1 MRRFQKSWKKS
12 DKSFIFKFIL
22 FPPILYFIIFV
33 IFTFPAIFSFS
44 TSLFADTGDGLQNI
58 WNIWWIN
65 KAVTE
70 LHTSIWKTAFI
81 HFPYG
86 TTLIGHTL
94 NPFNGMIGI
103 ILLKFMPIFQTYNFI
118 LIFTFIMG
126 AVSAFILSFYIG
138 RSYWGAILGGFIFS
152 FGSFHF
158 AHAEGHLQTVS
169 LEWIPLFILL
179 WIMFLKKP
187 SIILALGSSLFL
199 YLNLLSDYYF
209 FFYCVIT
216 SIIIY
221 IFISL
226 RKKDVFFIIKIKYLF
241 PLIIFIVVTFITS
254 GTIISSLILQTI
266 KDPLLGSH
274 PAEMFSTD
282 LLSVIIPGGHWR
294 FGNLTYAFWS
304 KLPGNIHESSVS
316 VGLSV
321 ILFIIFVFIK
331 RENLVNKNIGL
342 WYFILLFFFILSLGP
357 VIHIWGREIPYVF
370 MPYSIAQKILPFL
383 SLSGMPVRMMV
394 MVNLASAVLC
404 AMGVGLIRKINKF
417 GLWLIVAIVIFMIVE
432 YLPRA
437 LTITGITIPPYV
449 RFLASVKNN
458 SGILDM
464 VEDKNMKLYYQTI
477 HRKPIAFGYISRY
490 PQSVLISD
498 YYILSLLNDGRFDD
512 LCHKY
517 GLKYLVVNNKERILG
532 NYKPVYNDQDIAIYD
547 LGKNTD
553 CSYYKK

>member
-1 MRRFQKSWKKS
+1 MRRFQKSRKYS
-12 DKSFIFKFIL
+12 DIPFIFKFIL
-22 FPPILYFIIFV
+22 FPPLLYFIIFV
-33 IFTFPAIFSFS
+33 IFTFPAILSFS
-44 TSLFADTGDGLQNI
+44 TALFADTGDGLQNV
-58 WNIWWIN
+58 WNIWWVN

-70 LHTSIWKTAFI
+70 LHTTLWKTNFL

-94 NPFNGMIGI
+94 NPFNGMLAIL
-103 ILLKFMPIFQTYNFI
+103 LLKFMPILQAYNFI

-126 AVSAFILSFYIG
+126 GVSAYILSFYIG

-152 FGSFHF
+152 FSNFHF

-169 LEWIPLFILL
+169 LEWIPLFILI

-187 SIILALGSSLFL
+187 GIILAIGSSLFL
-199 YLNLLSDYYF
+199 YLNLLCDYYF

-221 IFISL
+221 IYFSL
-226 RKKDVFFIIKIKYLF
+226 RKKDIFFLIKNKYLF
-241 PLIIFIVVTFITS
+241 PLLLFIAITFVTS
-254 GTIISSLILQTI
+254 STIISALMLQTI

-282 LLSVIIPGGHWR
+282 LLSVIIPGGHSR

-316 VGLSV
+316 IGLSV
-321 ILFIIFVFIK
+321 ILFMIYVFIK
-331 RENLVNKNIGL
+331 RRNFINIDTSL

-357 VIHIWGREIPYVF
+357 VLHIWGSEIPYIF
-370 MPYSIAQKILPFL
+370 MPYSIAQRLLPLL

-394 MVNLASAVLC
+394 MVNLASAVIC
-404 AMGVGLIRKINKF
+404 AFGLGLIFKIKKY
-417 GLWLIVAIVIFMIVE
+417 GPWLIGAIIIIISVE
-432 YLPRA
+432 YLPRT
-437 LTITGITIPPYV
+437 LTITRITIPPYV
-449 RFLASVKNN
+449 RFLQVQKNN
-458 SGILDM
+458 SGVLDM
-464 VEDKNMKLYYQTI
+464 VEDKNMKLFYQTV
-477 HRKPIAFGYISRY
+477 HGKPIAFGYISRY

-498 YYILSLLNDGRFDD
+498 YFILSLLNDGRFDD

-517 GLKYLVVNNKERILG
+517 GLKYLIVNSQEKILE
-532 NYKPVYNDQDIAIYD
+532 YYIPVYRDDNVVIYD

-553 CSYYKK
+553 CSYFKI

>member
-1 MRRFQKSWKKS
+1 MLSDVRSLQKIRIFPILKY
-12 DKSFIFKFIL
+12 FIFPSL
-22 FPPILYFIIFV
+22 LYVVIFV
-33 IFTFPAIFSFS
+33 VFTYPAIWSFS
-44 TSLFADTGDGLQNI
+44 THLFADTGDGLQNV
-58 WNIWWIN
+58 WNIWWVN

-70 LHTSIWKTAFI
+70 LHTSIWKTNFL

-94 NPFNGMIGI
+94 NPFNGMLAVL
-103 ILLKFMPIFQTYNFI
+103 LLKFMPLLQTYNFI

-126 AVSAFILSFYIG
+126 GVSAFILSFYIG

-152 FGSFHF
+152 FGNFHF

-169 LEWIPLFILL
+169 LEWIPLFILM

-187 SIILALGSSLFL
+187 SIILAIGSSLFL
-199 YLNLLSDYYF
+199 YLNLLCDYYF

-221 IFISL
+221 IYFSL
-226 RKKDVFFIIKIKYLF
+226 RKKDVFFLIRNKYLF
-241 PLIIFIVVTFITS
+241 PLFLFIVVTFITS
-254 GTIISSLILQTI
+254 GTIISALILQTI

-274 PAEMFSTD
+274 PAAMFSTD
-282 LLSVIIPGGHWR
+282 LLSVFIPGGHSR

-304 KLPGNIHESSVS
+304 RLPGNIHESSVS
-316 VGLSV
+316 LGLSV
-321 ILFIIFVFIK
+321 ILLMIYVFIK
-331 RENLVNKNIGL
+331 RKNLVNKDIGL

-394 MVNLASAVLC
+394 MVNLTSGVLC
-404 AMGVGLIRKINKF
+404 ALGLGLIKKIKTF
-417 GLWLIVAIVIFMIVE
+417 GLWLIGAIVIIMFVE

-449 RFLASVKNN
+449 RFLAGEKNN
-458 SGILDM
+458 SGVLDM
-464 VEDKNMKLYYQTI
+464 VEDKNMNLYYQTV
-477 HRKPIAFGYISRY
+477 HGKPIAFGYISRY

-498 YYILSLLNDGRFDD
+498 YFILSLLNDGRFDD

-517 GLKYLVVNNKERILG
+517 GLKYLVVNSQEKISG
-532 NYKPVYNDQDIAIYD
+532 NYIPVYGDHNVVIYD